1 MKLHVRLVY
10 FVHFRTI
17 RCGVKRYR
25 LTRFIATNQPKQ
37 SHGALQSERSIKK
50 SVDESEAKE
59 HCKECPP
66 TINAGTGGRDQ
77 YSPPGGGDSHFH
89 IQQIATSSKI
99 HTRKYIKPDR
109 GVSKSPLKNK

>member
-1 MKLHVRLVY
+1 MY
-10 FVHFRTI
+10 FFCEVACNISIFLHFRTI
-17 RCGVKRYR
+17 RCGLKRYR

-59 HCKECPP
+59 HCNECPP

-77 YSPPGGGDSHFH
+77 YSPPGGGDSH
-89 IQQIATSSKI
+89 
-99 HTRKYIKPDR
+99 
-109 GVSKSPLKNK
+109 